1 MRDPTH
7 TENEIRIIL
16 ERAQSSGA
24 FSFLRLLLMEN
35 VFDLGG
41 LTVKDAM
48 KSPQAVR
55 SLHLSAPWTE
65 NLKIMRESKYSRFPV
80 LDGEHELPLGII
92 HVKDVLHHELNK
104 QEAPDLKAILRKYL
118 KVAEDLPLEV
128 LLSQLQHHRRR
139 VAVVVDRKGKWVGF
153 IALED
158 VVEEIIGSLEDEFE
172 KEPPLFL
179 ADTMSV
185 GRIVLGVDAP
195 DITAA
200 IPQILSRIDPAELP
214 AAKERIVRAV
224 LEREAEVSTYLG
236 HGLAVPHARLE
247 GIDRP
252 VVIFA
257 QSRAGVPVKGTNERV
272 NLIFMLLTPL
282 STPHFQVRLL
292 ARISGLMQNDYV
304 VESLQLTQT
313 PQTLLEIIRAADP
326 VVLR

>member
-1 MRDPTH
+1 
-7 TENEIRIIL
+7 
-16 ERAQSSGA
+16 
-24 FSFLRLLLMEN
+24 
-35 VFDLGG
+35 
-41 LTVKDAM
+41 
-48 KSPQAVR
+48 
-55 SLHLSAPWTE
+55 
-65 NLKIMRESKYSRFPV
+65 
-80 LDGEHELPLGII
+80 
-92 HVKDVLHHELNK
+92 
-104 QEAPDLKAILRKYL
+104 
-118 KVAEDLPLEV
+118 
-128 LLSQLQHHRRR
+128 
-139 VAVVVDRKGKWVGF
+139 VVVDRKGKWVGF

-158 VVEEIIGSLEDEFE
+158 VVEEIIGSLEDEFG

-272 NLIFMLLTPL
+272 NLILMLLTPL